1 MGYILL
7 AGGAEFG
14 GRMSEPDRRAIELA
28 GGLDAPIRIIPTAA
42 APDNNHVRAGN
53 NGVRWFKSLGAKDVD
68 VTYVIDKPSAE
79 DESIADVLRSA
90 RLIYL
95 LGGFPRFTGETLADS
110 RAWRAMLEA
119 FENGA
124 VLAGSSAGAMVLC
137 EHYYDPQAGEL
148 LKGINLIPNACVL
161 PHHNNFGRGWAA
173 QLMKQI
179 PAATLIGVD
188 EGTGVILEDGS
199 STALGLDTVGRTPT
213 YSTISSAQSGRWTVY
228 GAGEVTLYRGGQPK
242 VHARGESFIL

>member
-1 MGYILL
+1 MIGHILL

-28 GGLDAPIRIIPTAA
+28 GGAGAPIRIIPTAA
-42 APDNNHVRAGN
+42 APDNNYVRAGN
-53 NGVRWFKSLGAKDVD
+53 NGMRWFKSLGAKNVE

-79 DESIADVLRSA
+79 DESIAEELRHA

-110 RAWRAMLEA
+110 RAWQAMLGA

-137 EHYYDPQAGEL
+137 EHYYDPQAEEI
-148 LKGINLIPNACVL
+148 LKGLNLIPNTCVL
-161 PHHNNFGRGWAA
+161 PHHNNFGQHWAA

-179 PAATLIGVD
+179 PAATLIGID
-188 EGTGVILEDGS
+188 EQTGAILEG
-199 STALGLDTVGRTPT
+199 G
-213 YSTISSAQSGRWTVY
+213 SAQSGVWTVY

-242 VHARGESFIL
+242 VHVRGESFIL